1 MLYMGEVMTDLVRG
15 ESLQPTEDYDLF
27 GTNVN
32 GCKGIYLKTDESTG
46 KLLVFFPIN
55 QEWGELLPEQVHRVS
70 PGEIPEDNQN
80 FVNHVATLQY
90 SFET

>member
-1 MLYMGEVMTDLVRG
+1 MIDLVRG
-15 ESLQPTEDYDLF
+15 ESVQPTEDYDLF
-27 GTNVN
+27 GVNVN

-55 QEWGELLPEQVHRVS
+55 QEWGELLPKQVHRIS
-70 PGEIPEDNQN
+70 PGEIPEDNQS
-80 FVNHVATLQY
+80 FIDHVATLQY